1 MTRRVLGLA
10 TLYPN
15 AARPTF
21 GTFVARSLEALAAR
35 GDWDVTVINPIGLP
49 PLALGRYAE
58 QARAAVDGVEA
69 GVRVFRPSF
78 PLIPGL
84 SGRWNPLLIARAV
97 LPLARRIHA
106 ESPFDLVDAQ
116 FFYPDGPAA
125 ARIAVALGLP
135 LSIKARGADIHF
147 WGSRP
152 ATRRQILAAAKQARG
167 LLAVSGAIKADMVD
181 LGMSADKIALHY
193 TGLDRDRFTPID
205 RATARAALSAVG
217 VPQDGALLATVG
229 ALIPRKGQDLVLRAL
244 ALLSP
249 DVRVVFAGQ
258 GPDEGVLRARAVELA
273 VADRVHWLGA
283 VDHKALPGL
292 LAAADAMVLPSTS
305 EGLANAWIEALGCGT
320 PIVITDAGG
329 AREVMTAPVMGRIV
343 ERDPAAIAAAVREV
357 LTAPPAQTEV
367 AATVE
372 RFSWEANAAA
382 LTAHYEGLL
391 A

>member
-116 FFYPDGPAA
+116 
-125 ARIAVALGLP
+125 
-135 LSIKARGADIHF
+135 
-147 WGSRP
+147 
-152 ATRRQILAAAKQARG
+152 
-167 LLAVSGAIKADMVD
+167 
-181 LGMSADKIALHY
+181 
-193 TGLDRDRFTPID
+193 
-205 RATARAALSAVG
+205 
-217 VPQDGALLATVG
+217 
-229 ALIPRKGQDLVLRAL
+229 
-244 ALLSP
+244 
-249 DVRVVFAGQ
+249 
-258 GPDEGVLRARAVELA
+258 
-273 VADRVHWLGA
+273 
-283 VDHKALPGL
+283 
-292 LAAADAMVLPSTS
+292 
-305 EGLANAWIEALGCGT
+305 
-320 PIVITDAGG
+320 
-329 AREVMTAPVMGRIV
+329 
-343 ERDPAAIAAAVREV
+343 
-357 LTAPPAQTEV
+357 
-367 AATVE
+367 
-372 RFSWEANAAA
+372 
-382 LTAHYEGLL
+382 
-391 A
+391 